1 MIDAASSML
10 GNRIQ
15 LQREEIS
22 MSIMKSR
29 IQAEQAMAQMLMDA
43 AKNIEQIAGS
53 ASSGTRGGIIDVY
66 A

>member
-1 MIDAASSML
+1 MIDAASSIL
-10 GNRIQ
+10 GNRMQ

-29 IQAEQAMAQMLMDA
+29 MQAEQVMAQMLMEA
-43 AKNIEQIAGS
+43 AQNVEQIAGS
-53 ASSGTRGGIIDVY
+53 SSSGTRGSIIDIY